1 MSSGARGTPRGTVTG
16 PSDGHQGADPALTS
30 DAEHGADPAMTTAPH
45 NRGAGQAAA
54 PAAADQAEAPAGNG
68 AAAPAPGPDSR
79 PPARRA
85 WVLPALIALLVAMTG
100 ISWAVSSPVG
110 ASPDDDYHLGAIW
123 CPPPVDSTGC
133 RITTIDGKKAVGVP
147 QSLEKKNVTCY
158 AFDHDNSAACT
169 LAFSDEAP
177 GATLRWDDGNYPWG
191 YYQFHHLLVGSDTA
205 RSVLAMRLV
214 NTMITLAL
222 MGAILLLADAAL
234 RLSLGVALVTGWVPM
249 GLYFITSLNPS
260 SWALTGTL
268 AFTAGL
274 LGASRSSG
282 WRRWGLDACAA
293 AGAVLA
299 CTSRGDS
306 AFYMLVCTVAL
317 AFAVPWSRSLARE
330 AVLAAVASGAGTWI
344 MAHTKVAGL
353 NLAGE
358 VENNGLSTLSIA
370 WMNIKALPDYLKGFT
385 GHGIGPGWNDVSYG
399 GTVER
404 LAGLV
409 VVVVL
414 VAGAWRMSWRRFL
427 STGAVMGA
435 ICGVPVVIGIRGHFS
450 NVEFYQPRYMLPL
463 FAVAVLLWITPA
475 RADGV
480 RVPSAEACA
489 EPRPDHPHCATRVP
503 AVGASAES
511 HPDHPHCAPT
521 TPTAG
526 VRGQD
531 PADAKAASGSPRSA
545 ESGRA
550 PLAGAYGADEAGAAA
565 SSPSPAGTA
574 GGTASRHARFGGPL
588 DDWFGRLLRFGTP
601 VAAAVVAF
609 MHSYALYLVLERYTM
624 GRTPHAMPF
633 DLGMQDLNAV
643 HEWWWPWAPIGP
655 MTVWAVGALAFAG
668 ALACAVWGAL
678 RRSHGTRA

>member
-1 MSSGARGTPRGTVTG
+1 MSGGARETPRGTVAG
-16 PSDGHQGADPALTS
+16 PSDGHQGADPALTP
-30 DAEHGADPAMTTAPH
+30 DAEHGADPAMTAAPH

-54 PAAADQAEAPAGNG
+54 PAAADQAEAPAGDG

-85 WVLPALIALLVAMTG
+85 WVLPAIIALLVAMTG

-110 ASPDDDYHLGAIW
+110 GSPDDDYHLGAIW

-158 AFDHDNSAACT
+158 AFDHNNSAACT

-191 YYQFHHLLVGSDTA
+191 YYQFQHLLVGSDTA

-214 NTMITLAL
+214 NTMIALAL
-222 MGAILLLADAAL
+222 MGAILLLADSAL

-249 GLYFITSLNPS
+249 GLYFVTSLNPS

-274 LGASRSSG
+274 LGACRSSG

-317 AFAVPWSRSLARE
+317 AFAVPWSRALVRE
-330 AVLAAVASGAGTWI
+330 AALAVVASGAGTWI

-409 VVVVL
+409 VMVVL
-414 VAGAWRMSWRRFL
+414 IVGAWRMSWRRFL

-475 RADGV
+475 RAEGG
-480 RVPSAEACA
+480 RSRLAPSG
-489 EPRPDHPHCATRVP
+489 
-503 AVGASAES
+503 GA
-511 HPDHPHCAPT
+511 H
-521 TPTAG
+521 
-526 VRGQD
+526 
-531 PADAKAASGSPRSA
+531 
-545 ESGRA
+545 
-550 PLAGAYGADEAGAAA
+550 GADEAGTAHA
-565 SSPSPAGTA
+565 SSPSPARAA
-574 GGTASRHARFGGPL
+574 GGRASLRIRFGDRP
-588 DDWFGRLLRFGTP
+588 DDWFRRVVRFGTP
-601 VAAAVVAF
+601 VAAALVAF

-633 DLGMQDLNAV
+633 DLEMQNLNAV

-668 ALACAVWGAL
+668 ALACAVQGAL
-678 RRSHGTRA
+678 RHWRGTRA

>member
-1 MSSGARGTPRGTVTG
+1 MSGGARETPRGTVAG
-16 PSDGHQGADPALTS
+16 PSDGHQGADPALTP

-45 NRGAGQAAA
+45 NHGAGQAAP
-54 PAAADQAEAPAGNG
+54 PAAADQAEAPAGDG

-79 PPARRA
+79 PSARRA

-110 ASPDDDYHLGAIW
+110 GSPDDDYHLGAIW

-158 AFDHDNSAACT
+158 AFDHNNSAACT

-191 YYQFHHLLVGSDTA
+191 YYQFQHLLVGSDTA

-214 NTMITLAL
+214 NTMIALAL
-222 MGAILLLADAAL
+222 MGAILLLADSAL

-249 GLYFITSLNPS
+249 GLYFVTSLNPS

-317 AFAVPWSRSLARE
+317 AFAVPWSRALVRE
-330 AVLAAVASGAGTWI
+330 AALAVVASGAGTWI

-358 VENNGLSTLSIA
+358 VEDNGLSTLSIA

-409 VVVVL
+409 VMVVL
-414 VAGAWRMSWRRFL
+414 IVGAWRMSWRRFL

-475 RADGV
+475 RAEGG
-480 RVPSAEACA
+480 RSRLAPSG
-489 EPRPDHPHCATRVP
+489 
-503 AVGASAES
+503 GA
-511 HPDHPHCAPT
+511 H
-521 TPTAG
+521 
-526 VRGQD
+526 
-531 PADAKAASGSPRSA
+531 
-545 ESGRA
+545 
-550 PLAGAYGADEAGAAA
+550 GADEAGTAHA
-565 SSPSPAGTA
+565 SSPSPAEAA
-574 GGTASRHARFGGPL
+574 GGGASLRIRFGDRP
-588 DDWFGRLLRFGTP
+588 DDWFRRVVRFGTP
-601 VAAAVVAF
+601 VAAALVAF

-633 DLGMQDLNAV
+633 DLGMQNLNAV

-668 ALACAVWGAL
+668 ALACAVRGAL
-678 RRSHGTRA
+678 RHWRGTRA

>member
-1 MSSGARGTPRGTVTG
+1 MSGGARETPRGTVAG
-16 PSDGHQGADPALTS
+16 PSDGHQGADPALTP

-45 NRGAGQAAA
+45 NHGAGQAAA
-54 PAAADQAEAPAGNG
+54 PAAADQAEAPAGDG

-79 PPARRA
+79 PSARRA

-110 ASPDDDYHLGAIW
+110 GSPDDDYHLGAIW

-158 AFDHDNSAACT
+158 AFDHNNSAACT

-191 YYQFHHLLVGSDTA
+191 YYQFQHLLVGSDTA

-214 NTMITLAL
+214 NTMIALAL
-222 MGAILLLADAAL
+222 MGAILLLADSAL

-249 GLYFITSLNPS
+249 GLDFVTSLNPA

-274 LGASRSSG
+274 LGACRSSG

-317 AFAVPWSRSLARE
+317 AFAVPWSRALVR
-330 AVLAAVASGAGTWI
+330 AAGRAGGGGGAGPWI

-358 VENNGLSTLSIA
+358 VEDNGLSTLSIA
-370 WMNIKALPDYLKGFT
+370 WTNIKALPDYLKGFT

-409 VVVVL
+409 VMVVL
-414 VAGAWRMSWRRFL
+414 IVGAWRMSWRRFL

-475 RADGV
+475 RAEG
-480 RVPSAEACA
+480 
-489 EPRPDHPHCATRVP
+489 
-503 AVGASAES
+503 
-511 HPDHPHCAPT
+511 
-521 TPTAG
+521 
-526 VRGQD
+526 
-531 PADAKAASGSPRSA
+531 
-545 ESGRA
+545 GRA
-550 PLAGAYGADEAGAAA
+550 PLAPSGGSHGADEAGATAA
-565 SSPSPAGTA
+565 SSQSPAEAA
-574 GGTASRHARFGGPL
+574 GGGASLRIRFGDRP
-588 DDWFGRLLRFGTP
+588 DEWFGRVVRFGTP

-633 DLGMQDLNAV
+633 DLGMQNLNAV

-678 RRSHGTRA
+678 RHSPGTRA

>member
-1 MSSGARGTPRGTVTG
+1 MSGGARETPRGTVAG
-16 PSDGHQGADPALTS
+16 PSDGHQGADPALTP

-54 PAAADQAEAPAGNG
+54 PAAADQAEAPAGDG

-79 PPARRA
+79 PSARRA

-110 ASPDDDYHLGAIW
+110 GSPDDDYHLGAIW

-158 AFDHDNSAACT
+158 AFDHNNSAACT

-191 YYQFHHLLVGSDTA
+191 YYQFQHLLVGSDTA

-214 NTMITLAL
+214 NTMIALAL

-249 GLYFITSLNPS
+249 GLYFVTSLNPS

-274 LGASRSSG
+274 LGACRSSG

-317 AFAVPWSRSLARE
+317 AFAVPWSRALVRE
-330 AVLAAVASGAGTWI
+330 AALAVVASGAGTWI

-358 VENNGLSTLSIA
+358 VEDNGLSTLSIA

-409 VVVVL
+409 VMVVL
-414 VAGAWRMSWRRFL
+414 IVGAWRMSWRRFL

-463 FAVAVLLWITPA
+463 FAVAALLWITPA
-475 RADGV
+475 RAEG
-480 RVPSAEACA
+480 
-489 EPRPDHPHCATRVP
+489 
-503 AVGASAES
+503 
-511 HPDHPHCAPT
+511 
-521 TPTAG
+521 
-526 VRGQD
+526 
-531 PADAKAASGSPRSA
+531 
-545 ESGRA
+545 GRA
-550 PLAGAYGADEAGAAA
+550 PLAPSGGARGADEAGTAHA
-565 SSPSPAGTA
+565 SSPSPARAA
-574 GGTASRHARFGGPL
+574 GGRASLRIRFGDRP
-588 DDWFGRLLRFGTP
+588 DDWFRRVVRFGTP
-601 VAAAVVAF
+601 VAAALVAF

-633 DLGMQDLNAV
+633 DLGMQNLNAV

-668 ALACAVWGAL
+668 ALACAVRGAL
-678 RRSHGTRA
+678 RHSRGTRA

>member
-1 MSSGARGTPRGTVTG
+1 MSGGARETPRGTGV
-16 PSDGHQGADPALTS
+16 
-30 DAEHGADPAMTTAPH
+30 
-45 NRGAGQAAA
+45 R
-54 PAAADQAEAPAGNG
+54 PAAADQAEAPAGDG
-68 AAAPAPGPDSR
+68 AAAPAPGTDSQ
-79 PPARRA
+79 PSARRA

-110 ASPDDDYHLGAIW
+110 GSPDDDYHLGAIW

-133 RITTIDGKKAVGVP
+133 RITTIDGKNAVGVP
-147 QSLEKKNVTCY
+147 QSLEKKSVTCY
-158 AFDHDNSAACT
+158 AFDHNNSAACT

-191 YYQFHHLLVGSDTA
+191 YYQFQHLLVGSDTA

-214 NTMITLAL
+214 NTMIALAL

-249 GLYFITSLNPS
+249 GLYFVTSLNPS

-317 AFAVPWSRSLARE
+317 AFAVPWSRALVRE
-330 AVLAAVASGAGTWI
+330 AALAVVASGAGTWI

-358 VENNGLSTLSIA
+358 VEDNGLSTLSIA

-409 VVVVL
+409 VMVVL
-414 VAGAWRMSWRRFL
+414 IVGAWRMSWRRFL

-475 RADGV
+475 RAEGG
-480 RVPSAEACA
+480 RSRLAPSG
-489 EPRPDHPHCATRVP
+489 
-503 AVGASAES
+503 GA
-511 HPDHPHCAPT
+511 H
-521 TPTAG
+521 
-526 VRGQD
+526 
-531 PADAKAASGSPRSA
+531 
-545 ESGRA
+545 
-550 PLAGAYGADEAGAAA
+550 GADEAGTAHA
-565 SSPSPAGTA
+565 SSPSPAQA
-574 GGTASRHARFGGPL
+574 PGGGASLRIRFGGRP
-588 DDWFGRLLRFGTP
+588 DDWFDRFVRFGTP
-601 VAAAVVAF
+601 VAAALVAF

-633 DLGMQDLNAV
+633 DLGMQNLNAV

-668 ALACAVWGAL
+668 ALACAVRGAL
-678 RRSHGTRA
+678 RHSRGTRA

>member
-1 MSSGARGTPRGTVTG
+1 MSGGARETPRETG
-16 PSDGHQGADPALTS
+16 ACP
-30 DAEHGADPAMTTAPH
+30 
-45 NRGAGQAAA
+45 AA
-54 PAAADQAEAPAGNG
+54 PASDDCGGDIGAPATADHG
-68 AAAPAPGPDSR
+68 AAPVTDRSAEPASCPDAT
-79 PPARRA
+79 PPVRRA
-85 WVLPALIALLVAMTG
+85 WILPGIIALLVAMTG
-100 ISWAVSSPVG
+100 IAWAVSSPVG

-158 AFDHDNSAACT
+158 AFDHNNSAACT

-191 YYQFHHLLVGSDTA
+191 YYQFQHLLVGSDTA

-249 GLYFITSLNPS
+249 GLYFVTSLNPS

-317 AFAVPWSRSLARE
+317 AFAVPWSRALVRE
-330 AVLAAVASGAGTWI
+330 AALAVVASGAGTWI

-358 VENNGLSTLSIA
+358 VEDNGLSTLSIA

-409 VVVVL
+409 VMVVL
-414 VAGAWRMSWRRFL
+414 IVGAWRMSWRRFL

-463 FAVAVLLWITPA
+463 FAVAVLLWTTPA
-475 RADGV
+475 RADGG
-480 RVPSAEACA
+480 RVPAAGARAEL
-489 EPRPDHPHCATRVP
+489 RPDHPHC
-503 AVGASAES
+503 
-511 HPDHPHCAPT
+511 DPT

-526 VRGQD
+526 ARGQD
-531 PADAKAASGSPRSA
+531 PTDAKTASGSPRST

-550 PLAGAYGADEAGAAA
+550 PLGGAHGADEAGAAA
-565 SSPSPAGTA
+565 RSPSLAGTA
-574 GGTASRHARFGGPL
+574 GGGASRRTRFGGRL
-588 DDWFGRLLRFGTP
+588 DGWFAHVVRFGAP

-633 DLGMQDLNAV
+633 DLGMQNLNAV
-643 HEWWWPWAPIGP
+643 HEWWWPSAPIGP
-655 MTVWAVGALAFAG
+655 MTMWAIGALAFTG

-678 RRSHGTRA
+678 RRSRGARA

>member
-1 MSSGARGTPRGTVTG
+1 MSGGARETPRGTVAG
-16 PSDGHQGADPALTS
+16 PSDGHQGADPALTP

-54 PAAADQAEAPAGNG
+54 PAAADQAEAPAGDG
-68 AAAPAPGPDSR
+68 AAAPAPGPDSQLS
-79 PPARRA
+79 ARRA

-110 ASPDDDYHLGAIW
+110 GSPDDDYHLGAIW

-158 AFDHDNSAACT
+158 AFDHNNSAACT

-191 YYQFHHLLVGSDTA
+191 YYQFQHLLVGSDTV

-214 NTMITLAL
+214 NTMIALAL

-249 GLYFITSLNPS
+249 GLYFVTSLNPS

-274 LGASRSSG
+274 LGACRSSG

-317 AFAVPWSRSLARE
+317 ALAVPWSRALVRE
-330 AVLAAVASGAGTWI
+330 AALAVVASGAGTWI

-358 VENNGLSTLSIA
+358 VEDNGLSTLSIA

-409 VVVVL
+409 VMVVL
-414 VAGAWRMSWRRFL
+414 IVGAWRMSWRRFL

-475 RADGV
+475 RAEG
-480 RVPSAEACA
+480 
-489 EPRPDHPHCATRVP
+489 
-503 AVGASAES
+503 
-511 HPDHPHCAPT
+511 
-521 TPTAG
+521 
-526 VRGQD
+526 
-531 PADAKAASGSPRSA
+531 
-545 ESGRA
+545 GRA
-550 PLAGAYGADEAGAAA
+550 RLAPSGGAHGADEAGTAHA
-565 SSPSPAGTA
+565 SSPSPARAA
-574 GGTASRHARFGGPL
+574 GGRASLRIRFGDRP
-588 DDWFGRLLRFGTP
+588 DDWFGRVVRFGTP
-601 VAAAVVAF
+601 VAAALVAF

-633 DLGMQDLNAV
+633 DLGMQNLNAV

-678 RRSHGTRA
+678 RHSPGTRA

>member
-1 MSSGARGTPRGTVTG
+1 MSGGAHETPRGTGAG
-16 PSDGHQGADPALTS
+16 PSDGHG
-30 DAEHGADPAMTTAPH
+30 
-45 NRGAGQAAA
+45 AAA
-54 PAAADQAEAPAGNG
+54 PAAPAAAGGRARADEAGAPA
-68 AAAPAPGPDSR
+68 AARSAAPAPGPDSR
-79 PPARRA
+79 PSARLA

-100 ISWAVSSPVG
+100 VSWAVSSPVG
-110 ASPDDDYHLGAIW
+110 GSPDDDYHLGAIW

-158 AFDHDNSAACT
+158 AFDHNNSAACT

-191 YYQFHHLLVGSDTA
+191 YYQFQHLLVGSDTA

-214 NTMITLAL
+214 NTMIALAL
-222 MGAILLLADAAL
+222 MGAILLLADSAL

-249 GLYFITSLNPS
+249 GLYFVTSLNPS

-274 LGASRSSG
+274 LGACRSSG

-317 AFAVPWSRSLARE
+317 AFAVPWSRALVRE
-330 AVLAAVASGAGTWI
+330 AVLAVVASGAGTWI

-358 VENNGLSTLSIA
+358 VEDNGLSTLSIA

-409 VVVVL
+409 VMVVL
-414 VAGAWRMSWRRFL
+414 IVGAWRMSWRRFL

-463 FAVAVLLWITPA
+463 FAVALLLWITPA
-475 RADGV
+475 RAEGDCAPTAGA
-480 RVPSAEACA
+480 RAELLPERSQCAALVPTTGARAEL
-489 EPRPDHPHCATRVP
+489 RPDR
-503 AVGASAES
+503 
-511 HPDHPHCAPT
+511 PHCAPT
-521 TPTAG
+521 PTAG
-526 VRGQD
+526 AGDQD

-545 ESGRA
+545 DDDRA
-550 PLAGAYGADEAGAAA
+550 PRAAPGGAHGADEAGAAA
-565 SSPSPAGTA
+565 DSPSPTGAS
-574 GGTASRHARFGGPL
+574 GGGAVLRARFGGHL
-588 DDWFGRLLRFGTP
+588 DDWFGHIVRFGAP
-601 VAAAVVAF
+601 VAAAVVAL

-655 MTVWAVGALAFAG
+655 MTVWAIGALAFTG

-678 RRSHGTRA
+678 RRSRGTRA

>member
-1 MSSGARGTPRGTVTG
+1 MSGGARETPRGTVAG
-16 PSDGHQGADPALTS
+16 PSDGHQGADPALTP

-45 NRGAGQAAA
+45 NRGAGQAAG
-54 PAAADQAEAPAGNG
+54 PAAADQAEAPAGDG
-68 AAAPAPGPDSR
+68 AAAPAPGTDSQ
-79 PPARRA
+79 PSARRA

-110 ASPDDDYHLGAIW
+110 GSPDDDYHLGAIW

-158 AFDHDNSAACT
+158 AFDHNNSAACT

-191 YYQFHHLLVGSDTA
+191 YYQFQHLLVGSDTA
-205 RSVLAMRLV
+205 RSVLVMRLV
-214 NTMITLAL
+214 NTMIALAL
-222 MGAILLLADAAL
+222 MGAILLLADSAL

-249 GLYFITSLNPS
+249 GLYFVTSLNPS

-274 LGASRSSG
+274 LGACRSSG

-317 AFAVPWSRSLARE
+317 AFAVPWSRTLVRE
-330 AVLAAVASGAGTWI
+330 AALAVMASGAGTWI

-358 VENNGLSTLSIA
+358 VEDNGLSTLSIA

-409 VVVVL
+409 VMVVL
-414 VAGAWRMSWRRFL
+414 IVGAWRMSWRRFL

-463 FAVAVLLWITPA
+463 FAVTVLLWITPA
-475 RADGV
+475 RAEGG
-480 RVPSAEACA
+480 RSRLAPSG
-489 EPRPDHPHCATRVP
+489 
-503 AVGASAES
+503 GA
-511 HPDHPHCAPT
+511 H
-521 TPTAG
+521 
-526 VRGQD
+526 
-531 PADAKAASGSPRSA
+531 
-545 ESGRA
+545 
-550 PLAGAYGADEAGAAA
+550 GADEAGTAHA
-565 SSPSPAGTA
+565 SSPSPARAA
-574 GGTASRHARFGGPL
+574 GGRASLRIRFGDRP
-588 DDWFGRLLRFGTP
+588 DDWFRRVVRFGTP
-601 VAAAVVAF
+601 VAAALVAF

-633 DLGMQDLNAV
+633 DLGMQNLNAV

-668 ALACAVWGAL
+668 ALACAVRGAL
-678 RRSHGTRA
+678 RHSRGTRA

>member
-1 MSSGARGTPRGTVTG
+1 MSGGARETPRGTVAG
-16 PSDGHQGADPALTS
+16 PSDGHQGADPALTP

-45 NRGAGQAAA
+45 NRGAVQAAG
-54 PAAADQAEAPAGNG
+54 PAAADQAEAPAGDG
-68 AAAPAPGPDSR
+68 AAAPAPGTDSQ
-79 PPARRA
+79 PSARRA

-110 ASPDDDYHLGAIW
+110 GSPDDDYHLGAIW

-158 AFDHDNSAACT
+158 AFDHNNSAACT

-191 YYQFHHLLVGSDTA
+191 YYQFQHLLVGSDTA
-205 RSVLAMRLV
+205 RSVLVMRLV
-214 NTMITLAL
+214 NTMIALAL
-222 MGAILLLADAAL
+222 MGAILLLADSAL

-249 GLYFITSLNPS
+249 GLYFVTSLNPS

-274 LGASRSSG
+274 LGACRSSG

-317 AFAVPWSRSLARE
+317 AFAVPWSRTLVRE
-330 AVLAAVASGAGTWI
+330 AALAVMASGAGTWI

-358 VENNGLSTLSIA
+358 VEDNGLSTLSIA

-409 VVVVL
+409 VMVVL
-414 VAGAWRMSWRRFL
+414 IVGAWRMSWRRFL

-463 FAVAVLLWITPA
+463 FAVTVLLWITPA
-475 RADGV
+475 RAEGG
-480 RVPSAEACA
+480 RSRLAPSG
-489 EPRPDHPHCATRVP
+489 
-503 AVGASAES
+503 GA
-511 HPDHPHCAPT
+511 H
-521 TPTAG
+521 
-526 VRGQD
+526 
-531 PADAKAASGSPRSA
+531 
-545 ESGRA
+545 
-550 PLAGAYGADEAGAAA
+550 GADEAGTAHA
-565 SSPSPAGTA
+565 SSPSPARAA
-574 GGTASRHARFGGPL
+574 GGRASLRIRFGDRP
-588 DDWFGRLLRFGTP
+588 DDWFRRVVRFGTP
-601 VAAAVVAF
+601 VAAALVAF

-633 DLGMQDLNAV
+633 DLGMQNLNAV

-668 ALACAVWGAL
+668 ALACAVRGAL
-678 RRSHGTRA
+678 RHSRGTRA

>member
-1 MSSGARGTPRGTVTG
+1 MSGGARETPRETG
-16 PSDGHQGADPALTS
+16 ACP
-30 DAEHGADPAMTTAPH
+30 
-45 NRGAGQAAA
+45 AA
-54 PAAADQAEAPAGNG
+54 PASDDCGGDIGAPATADHG
-68 AAAPAPGPDSR
+68 AVPVTDRSAEPASCPDAT
-79 PPARRA
+79 PPVRRA
-85 WVLPALIALLVAMTG
+85 WILPAIIALLVAMTG

-191 YYQFHHLLVGSDTA
+191 YYQFQHLLVGSDTA

-214 NTMITLAL
+214 NTMIALAL
-222 MGAILLLADAAL
+222 MGAIVLLADAAL

-249 GLYFITSLNPS
+249 GLYFVTSLNPS
-260 SWALTGTL
+260 SWAMTGTL

-317 AFAVPWSRSLARE
+317 AFAVPWSRSLVRE
-330 AVLAAVASGAGTWI
+330 AALAVVASGAGTWI
-344 MAHTKVAGL
+344 MAHTRVAGL

-414 VAGAWRMSWRRFL
+414 VVGAWRMSWRRFL

-463 FAVAVLLWITPA
+463 FAVAVLLWTTPA
-475 RADGV
+475 RADGG
-480 RVPSAEACA
+480 RVPAAGARAEL
-489 EPRPDHPHCATRVP
+489 RPDHPHC
-503 AVGASAES
+503 
-511 HPDHPHCAPT
+511 DPT

-526 VRGQD
+526 ARGQD
-531 PADAKAASGSPRSA
+531 PADAKAASGSPRST

-550 PLAGAYGADEAGAAA
+550 PLGGAHGADEAGAATA
-565 SSPSPAGTA
+565 SSPPLAGTA
-574 GGTASRHARFGGPL
+574 GGGASRRTRFGGRL
-588 DDWFGRLLRFGTP
+588 DDWFAHVVRFGAP
-601 VAAAVVAF
+601 VAAAVVAL

-633 DLGMQDLNAV
+633 DLGMQNLNAV
-643 HEWWWPWAPIGP
+643 HEWWWPSAPIGP
-655 MTVWAVGALAFAG
+655 MTMWAIGALAFTG

-678 RRSHGTRA
+678 RRSRGARA

>member
-1 MSSGARGTPRGTVTG
+1 MSGGARETPRGTVVG
-16 PSDGHQGADPALTS
+16 
-30 DAEHGADPAMTTAPH
+30 
-45 NRGAGQAAA
+45 
-54 PAAADQAEAPAGNG
+54 PAAADQAEAPAGDG
-68 AAAPAPGPDSR
+68 AAAPAPGTDSR
-79 PPARRA
+79 PSARRA

-110 ASPDDDYHLGAIW
+110 GSPDDDYHLGAIW

-158 AFDHDNSAACT
+158 AFDHNNSAACT

-191 YYQFHHLLVGSDTA
+191 YYQFQHLLVGSDTA

-214 NTMITLAL
+214 NTMIALAL

-249 GLYFITSLNPS
+249 GLYFVTSLNPS

-317 AFAVPWSRSLARE
+317 AFAVPWSRALVRE
-330 AVLAAVASGAGTWI
+330 AALAVMASGAGTWI

-358 VENNGLSTLSIA
+358 VEDNGLSTLSIA

-409 VVVVL
+409 VMVVL
-414 VAGAWRMSWRRFL
+414 IVGAWRMSWRRFL

-475 RADGV
+475 RAEGG
-480 RVPSAEACA
+480 RSRLAPSG
-489 EPRPDHPHCATRVP
+489 
-503 AVGASAES
+503 GA
-511 HPDHPHCAPT
+511 H
-521 TPTAG
+521 
-526 VRGQD
+526 
-531 PADAKAASGSPRSA
+531 
-545 ESGRA
+545 
-550 PLAGAYGADEAGAAA
+550 GADEAGTAHA
-565 SSPSPAGTA
+565 SSPSPAQA
-574 GGTASRHARFGGPL
+574 PGGGASLRIRFGDRP
-588 DDWFGRLLRFGTP
+588 DDWFDRFVRFGTP
-601 VAAAVVAF
+601 VAAALVAF

-633 DLGMQDLNAV
+633 DLGMQNLNAV

-668 ALACAVWGAL
+668 ALACAVRGAL
-678 RRSHGTRA
+678 RHSRGTRA

>member
-1 MSSGARGTPRGTVTG
+1 MSGGARETPRGTVAG
-16 PSDGHQGADPALTS
+16 PSDGHQGADPALTP

-45 NRGAGQAAA
+45 NHGAGQAAA
-54 PAAADQAEAPAGNG
+54 PAAADQAEAPAGDG

-79 PPARRA
+79 PSARRA

-110 ASPDDDYHLGAIW
+110 GSPDDDYHLGAIW

-158 AFDHDNSAACT
+158 AFDHNNSAACT

-191 YYQFHHLLVGSDTA
+191 YYQFQHLLVGSDTA

-214 NTMITLAL
+214 NTMIALAL

-249 GLYFITSLNPS
+249 GLYFVTSLNPS

-274 LGASRSSG
+274 LGACRSSG

-317 AFAVPWSRSLARE
+317 AFAIPWSRALVRE
-330 AVLAAVASGAGTWI
+330 AALAVMASGAGTWI

-358 VENNGLSTLSIA
+358 VEDNGLSTLSIA

-409 VVVVL
+409 VMVVL
-414 VAGAWRMSWRRFL
+414 IVGAWRMSWRRFL

-475 RADGV
+475 RAEGG
-480 RVPSAEACA
+480 RSRLAPSG
-489 EPRPDHPHCATRVP
+489 
-503 AVGASAES
+503 GA
-511 HPDHPHCAPT
+511 H
-521 TPTAG
+521 
-526 VRGQD
+526 
-531 PADAKAASGSPRSA
+531 
-545 ESGRA
+545 
-550 PLAGAYGADEAGAAA
+550 GADEAGTAHA
-565 SSPSPAGTA
+565 SSPSPARAA
-574 GGTASRHARFGGPL
+574 GGRASLRIRFGDRP
-588 DDWFGRLLRFGTP
+588 DDWFRRVVRFGTP
-601 VAAAVVAF
+601 VAAALVAF

-633 DLGMQDLNAV
+633 DLGMQNLNAV

-668 ALACAVWGAL
+668 ALACAVRGAL
-678 RRSHGTRA
+678 RHSRGTRA

>member
-1 MSSGARGTPRGTVTG
+1 MSGGARETPRGTVAG
-16 PSDGHQGADPALTS
+16 PSDGHQGADPALTP

-54 PAAADQAEAPAGNG
+54 PAAADQAEAPTGDG

-79 PPARRA
+79 PSAQRA

-110 ASPDDDYHLGAIW
+110 GSPDDDYHLGAIW

-158 AFDHDNSAACT
+158 AFDHNNSAACT

-191 YYQFHHLLVGSDTA
+191 YYQFQHLLVGSDTA

-214 NTMITLAL
+214 NTMIALAL
-222 MGAILLLADAAL
+222 MGAILLLADSAL

-249 GLYFITSLNPS
+249 GLYFVTSLNPS

-274 LGASRSSG
+274 LGACRSSG

-317 AFAVPWSRSLARE
+317 AFAVPWSRSLVRE
-330 AVLAAVASGAGTWI
+330 AALAVVASGAGTWI

-353 NLAGE
+353 NLARE
-358 VENNGLSTLSIA
+358 VEDNGLSTLSIA

-409 VVVVL
+409 VMVVL
-414 VAGAWRMSWRRFL
+414 IVGAWRMSWRRFL

-475 RADGV
+475 RAEG
-480 RVPSAEACA
+480 
-489 EPRPDHPHCATRVP
+489 
-503 AVGASAES
+503 
-511 HPDHPHCAPT
+511 
-521 TPTAG
+521 
-526 VRGQD
+526 
-531 PADAKAASGSPRSA
+531 
-545 ESGRA
+545 GRA
-550 PLAGAYGADEAGAAA
+550 PLAPSGGAHGADEAGAAA
-565 SSPSPAGTA
+565 ASSPSPARAA
-574 GGTASRHARFGGPL
+574 GGRASLRIRFGDRP
-588 DDWFGRLLRFGTP
+588 DDWFRRVVRFGTP
-601 VAAAVVAF
+601 VAAALVAF

-633 DLGMQDLNAV
+633 DLGMQNLNAV

-668 ALACAVWGAL
+668 ALACAVRGAL
-678 RRSHGTRA
+678 RHSRGTRA

>member
-1 MSSGARGTPRGTVTG
+1 MSGGARETPRETG
-16 PSDGHQGADPALTS
+16 ACP
-30 DAEHGADPAMTTAPH
+30 
-45 NRGAGQAAA
+45 AA
-54 PAAADQAEAPAGNG
+54 PASDDCGGDIGAPATADHG
-68 AAAPAPGPDSR
+68 AAPVTDRSAEPASCPDAT
-79 PPARRA
+79 PPVRRA
-85 WVLPALIALLVAMTG
+85 WILPGIIALLVAVTG
-100 ISWAVSSPVG
+100 IAWAVSSPVG

-191 YYQFHHLLVGSDTA
+191 YYQFQHLLVGSDTA

-214 NTMITLAL
+214 NTMIALAL
-222 MGAILLLADAAL
+222 MGAIVLLADAAL

-249 GLYFITSLNPS
+249 GLYFVTSLNPS
-260 SWALTGTL
+260 SWAMTGTL

-317 AFAVPWSRSLARE
+317 AFAVPWSRSLVRE
-330 AVLAAVASGAGTWI
+330 AVLAVVASGAGTWI
-344 MAHTKVAGL
+344 MAHTRVAGL

-414 VAGAWRMSWRRFL
+414 VVGAWRMSWRRFL

-463 FAVAVLLWITPA
+463 FAVAVLLWTTPA
-475 RADGV
+475 RADGG
-480 RVPSAEACA
+480 RVPAAGARAEL
-489 EPRPDHPHCATRVP
+489 RPDHPHC
-503 AVGASAES
+503 
-511 HPDHPHCAPT
+511 DPT

-531 PADAKAASGSPRSA
+531 PADAKAASGSPRST

-550 PLAGAYGADEAGAAA
+550 ALGGPHGADEAGAAA
-565 SSPSPAGTA
+565 SSPSLAGTA
-574 GGTASRHARFGGPL
+574 GGGASRRAWFGGRLDGWFAHVVRFGA
-588 DDWFGRLLRFGTP
+588 P
-601 VAAAVVAF
+601 VAAAVVAL

-633 DLGMQDLNAV
+633 DLGMQNLNAV
-643 HEWWWPWAPIGP
+643 HEWWWPSAPIGP
-655 MTVWAVGALAFAG
+655 MTVWAIGALAFTG
-668 ALACAVWGAL
+668 ALACAMWGAL
-678 RRSHGTRA
+678 RRSRGARA

>member
-1 MSSGARGTPRGTVTG
+1 MSGGARETPRGTVA
-16 PSDGHQGADPALTS
+16 S
-30 DAEHGADPAMTTAPH
+30 
-45 NRGAGQAAA
+45 
-54 PAAADQAEAPAGNG
+54 PAAADQAEAPAGDR

-79 PPARRA
+79 PSARRA

-110 ASPDDDYHLGAIW
+110 GSPDDDYHLGAIW

-158 AFDHDNSAACT
+158 AFDHNNSAACT

-191 YYQFHHLLVGSDTA
+191 YYQFQHLLVGSDTA

-214 NTMITLAL
+214 NTMIALAL
-222 MGAILLLADAAL
+222 MGAILLLADSAL

-249 GLYFITSLNPS
+249 GLYFVTSLNPS

-317 AFAVPWSRSLARE
+317 AFAVPWSRALVRE
-330 AVLAAVASGAGTWI
+330 AALAVMASGAGTWI

-358 VENNGLSTLSIA
+358 VEDNGLSTLSIA

-409 VVVVL
+409 VMVVL
-414 VAGAWRMSWRRFL
+414 IVGAWRMSWRRFL

-475 RADGV
+475 RAEG
-480 RVPSAEACA
+480 
-489 EPRPDHPHCATRVP
+489 
-503 AVGASAES
+503 
-511 HPDHPHCAPT
+511 
-521 TPTAG
+521 
-526 VRGQD
+526 
-531 PADAKAASGSPRSA
+531 
-545 ESGRA
+545 GRA
-550 PLAGAYGADEAGAAA
+550 PLAPSGGAPGADEAGAAA
-565 SSPSPAGTA
+565 ASSPSPARAA
-574 GGTASRHARFGGPL
+574 GGGASLRIRFGDRP
-588 DDWFGRLLRFGTP
+588 DDWFGRVVRFGTP
-601 VAAAVVAF
+601 VAAALVAF

-633 DLGMQDLNAV
+633 DLGMQNLNAV

-668 ALACAVWGAL
+668 ALACAVREAL
-678 RRSHGTRA
+678 RHSRGTRA

>member
-1 MSSGARGTPRGTVTG
+1 MSGGARETRRETG
-16 PSDGHQGADPALTS
+16 VCPAPPALDGCGEDIGAPATA
-30 DAEHGADPAMTTAPH
+30 DHGAAPVTD
-45 NRGAGQAAA
+45 RSAGQAAA
-54 PAAADQAEAPAGNG
+54 PAAADQAEAPVGDG
-68 AAAPAPGPDSR
+68 AAAPASGPDSR

-85 WVLPALIALLVAMTG
+85 WILPAIIALLVAMTG
-100 ISWAVSSPVG
+100 ISWAVSSPMG

-191 YYQFHHLLVGSDTA
+191 YYQFQHLLVGSDTA

-214 NTMITLAL
+214 NTMIALAL

-249 GLYFITSLNPS
+249 GLYFVTSLNPS
-260 SWALTGTL
+260 SWAMTGTL

-317 AFAVPWSRSLARE
+317 AFAVPWSRSLVRE
-330 AVLAAVASGAGTWI
+330 AALAVAASGAGTWI

-414 VAGAWRMSWRRFL
+414 VVGAWRMSWRRFL

-435 ICGVPVVIGIRGHFS
+435 ICGVPVVIGVRGHFS

-475 RADGV
+475 RVDGG
-480 RVPSAEACA
+480 
-489 EPRPDHPHCATRVP
+489 RVP
-503 AVGASAES
+503 AAGARAELP
-511 HPDHPHCAPT
+511 PDHLHCDPT
-521 TPTAG
+521 TPA
-526 VRGQD
+526 
-531 PADAKAASGSPRSA
+531 
-545 ESGRA
+545 
-550 PLAGAYGADEAGAAA
+550 AGAHGADEAGAAGA
-565 SSPSPAGTA
+565 SSPSPARAA
-574 GGTASRHARFGGPL
+574 GGGGTQHARFGGRL
-588 DDWFGRLLRFGTP
+588 DDWFDRVVRFGAP

-609 MHSYALYLVLERYTM
+609 THSYALYLVLERYTM

-633 DLGMQDLNAV
+633 DLGMQNLNAV
-643 HEWWWPWAPIGP
+643 HEWWWPSAPIGP
-655 MTVWAVGALAFAG
+655 MTMWAIGALAFTG
-668 ALACAVWGAL
+668 ALACAMWGAL
-678 RRSHGTRA
+678 RRSRGARA

>member
-1 MSSGARGTPRGTVTG
+1 MSGGARETPRETG
-16 PSDGHQGADPALTS
+16 ACP
-30 DAEHGADPAMTTAPH
+30 
-45 NRGAGQAAA
+45 AA
-54 PAAADQAEAPAGNG
+54 PASDDCGGGIGAPATADHG
-68 AAAPAPGPDSR
+68 AAPVTDRSAEPASCPDAT
-79 PPARRA
+79 PPVRRA
-85 WVLPALIALLVAMTG
+85 WILPGIIALLVAVTG
-100 ISWAVSSPVG
+100 IAWAVSSPVG

-158 AFDHDNSAACT
+158 AFDHDNSAACA

-191 YYQFHHLLVGSDTA
+191 YYQFQHLLVGSDTA

-214 NTMITLAL
+214 NTMIALAL
-222 MGAILLLADAAL
+222 MGAIVLLADTAL

-249 GLYFITSLNPS
+249 GLYFVTSLNPS
-260 SWALTGTL
+260 SWAMTGTL

-317 AFAVPWSRSLARE
+317 AFAVPWSRSLVRE
-330 AVLAAVASGAGTWI
+330 AALAVVASGAGTWI
-344 MAHTKVAGL
+344 MAHTRVAGL

-414 VAGAWRMSWRRFL
+414 VVGAWRMSWRRFL

-463 FAVAVLLWITPA
+463 FAVAVLLWTTPA
-475 RADGV
+475 RADGG
-480 RVPSAEACA
+480 RVPAAGARAEL
-489 EPRPDHPHCATRVP
+489 RPDHPHC
-503 AVGASAES
+503 
-511 HPDHPHCAPT
+511 DPT

-531 PADAKAASGSPRSA
+531 PADAKTASGSPRST

-550 PLAGAYGADEAGAAA
+550 ALGGPHGADEAGAAA
-565 SSPSPAGTA
+565 SSPSLAGTA
-574 GGTASRHARFGGPL
+574 GGGASRRAWFGGRLDGWFAHVVRFGA
-588 DDWFGRLLRFGTP
+588 P
-601 VAAAVVAF
+601 VAAAVVAL

-633 DLGMQDLNAV
+633 DLGMQNLNAV
-643 HEWWWPWAPIGP
+643 HEWWWPSAPIGP
-655 MTVWAVGALAFAG
+655 MTVWAIGALAFTG
-668 ALACAVWGAL
+668 ALACAMWGAL
-678 RRSHGTRA
+678 RRSRGARA

>member
-1 MSSGARGTPRGTVTG
+1 MSGGARETPRETG
-16 PSDGHQGADPALTS
+16 ACP
-30 DAEHGADPAMTTAPH
+30 
-45 NRGAGQAAA
+45 AA
-54 PAAADQAEAPAGNG
+54 PASDDCGGDIGAPATADHG
-68 AAAPAPGPDSR
+68 AAPVTDRSAEPASCPDAT
-79 PPARRA
+79 PPVRRA
-85 WVLPALIALLVAMTG
+85 WILPGIIALLVAVTG
-100 ISWAVSSPVG
+100 IAWAVSSPVG

-158 AFDHDNSAACT
+158 AFDHDNSAACA

-191 YYQFHHLLVGSDTA
+191 YYQFQHLLVGSDTA

-214 NTMITLAL
+214 NTMIALAL
-222 MGAILLLADAAL
+222 MGAIVLLADTAL

-249 GLYFITSLNPS
+249 GLYFVTSLNPS
-260 SWALTGTL
+260 SWAMTGTL

-317 AFAVPWSRSLARE
+317 AFAVPWSRSLVRE
-330 AVLAAVASGAGTWI
+330 AALAVVASGAGTWI
-344 MAHTKVAGL
+344 MAHTRVAGL

-414 VAGAWRMSWRRFL
+414 VVGAWRMSWRRFL

-475 RADGV
+475 RADGG
-480 RVPSAEACA
+480 RVPAAGARAEL
-489 EPRPDHPHCATRVP
+489 RPDHPHC
-503 AVGASAES
+503 
-511 HPDHPHCAPT
+511 DPT

-531 PADAKAASGSPRSA
+531 PADAKAASGSPRST

-550 PLAGAYGADEAGAAA
+550 ALGGPHGADEAGAATA
-565 SSPSPAGTA
+565 SSPPLAGTA
-574 GGTASRHARFGGPL
+574 GGGVSRRTRFGGRL
-588 DDWFGRLLRFGTP
+588 DDWFAHVVRFGAP
-601 VAAAVVAF
+601 AAAAVVAL

-633 DLGMQDLNAV
+633 DLGMQNLNAV
-643 HEWWWPWAPIGP
+643 HEWWWPSAPIGP
-655 MTVWAVGALAFAG
+655 MTVWAIGALAFTG
-668 ALACAVWGAL
+668 ALACAMWGAL
-678 RRSHGTRA
+678 RRSRGARA

>member
-1 MSSGARGTPRGTVTG
+1 MSGGARETPRGTVAG
-16 PSDGHQGADPALTS
+16 PSDGHQGADPALTP

-54 PAAADQAEAPAGNG
+54 PAAADQAEAPAGDG
-68 AAAPAPGPDSR
+68 AAAPAPGTDSR
-79 PPARRA
+79 PSARRA

-110 ASPDDDYHLGAIW
+110 GSPDDDYHLGAIW

-158 AFDHDNSAACT
+158 AFDHNNSAACT

-191 YYQFHHLLVGSDTA
+191 YYQFQHLLVGSDTA

-214 NTMITLAL
+214 NTMISLAL
-222 MGAILLLADAAL
+222 MGVILLLADSAL

-249 GLYFITSLNPS
+249 GLYFVTSLNPS

-274 LGASRSSG
+274 LGACRSSG

-317 AFAVPWSRSLARE
+317 AFAVPWSRALVRE
-330 AVLAAVASGAGTWI
+330 AALAVVASGAGTWI

-358 VENNGLSTLSIA
+358 VEDNGLSTLSIA
-370 WMNIKALPDYLKGFT
+370 WTNIKALPDYLKGFT

-409 VVVVL
+409 VMVVL
-414 VAGAWRMSWRRFL
+414 IVGAWRMSWRRFL

-475 RADGV
+475 RAEGG
-480 RVPSAEACA
+480 RSRLAPSG
-489 EPRPDHPHCATRVP
+489 
-503 AVGASAES
+503 GA
-511 HPDHPHCAPT
+511 H
-521 TPTAG
+521 
-526 VRGQD
+526 
-531 PADAKAASGSPRSA
+531 
-545 ESGRA
+545 
-550 PLAGAYGADEAGAAA
+550 GADEAGTAHA
-565 SSPSPAGTA
+565 SSPSPARAA
-574 GGTASRHARFGGPL
+574 GGRASLRIRFGDRP
-588 DDWFGRLLRFGTP
+588 DDWFRRVVRFGTP
-601 VAAAVVAF
+601 VAAALVAF

-633 DLGMQDLNAV
+633 DLEMQNLNAV

-668 ALACAVWGAL
+668 ALACAVQGAL
-678 RRSHGTRA
+678 RHWRGTRA

>member
-1 MSSGARGTPRGTVTG
+1 MSGGARETPRETG
-16 PSDGHQGADPALTS
+16 ACP
-30 DAEHGADPAMTTAPH
+30 
-45 NRGAGQAAA
+45 AA
-54 PAAADQAEAPAGNG
+54 PASDDCGGDIGAPATADHG
-68 AAAPAPGPDSR
+68 AAPVTDRSAEPASCPDAT
-79 PPARRA
+79 PPVRRA
-85 WVLPALIALLVAMTG
+85 WILPGIIALLVAVTG
-100 ISWAVSSPVG
+100 IAWAVSSPVG

-191 YYQFHHLLVGSDTA
+191 YYQFQHLLVGSDTA

-214 NTMITLAL
+214 NTMIALAL
-222 MGAILLLADAAL
+222 MGAIVLLADAAL

-249 GLYFITSLNPS
+249 GLYFVTSLNPS
-260 SWALTGTL
+260 SWAMTGTL

-317 AFAVPWSRSLARE
+317 AFAVPWSRALVRE
-330 AVLAAVASGAGTWI
+330 AALAVMASGAGTWI

-358 VENNGLSTLSIA
+358 VEDNGLSTLSIA

-409 VVVVL
+409 VMVVL
-414 VAGAWRMSWRRFL
+414 IVGAWRMSWRRFL

-463 FAVAVLLWITPA
+463 FAVAVLLWTTPA
-475 RADGV
+475 RADGG
-480 RVPSAEACA
+480 RVPAAGARAEL
-489 EPRPDHPHCATRVP
+489 RPDHPHC
-503 AVGASAES
+503 
-511 HPDHPHCAPT
+511 DPT

-531 PADAKAASGSPRSA
+531 PADAKAASGSPRST

-550 PLAGAYGADEAGAAA
+550 ALGGPHGADEAGAAA
-565 SSPSPAGTA
+565 SSPSLAGTA
-574 GGTASRHARFGGPL
+574 GGGASRRAWFGGRLDGWFAHVVRFGA
-588 DDWFGRLLRFGTP
+588 P
-601 VAAAVVAF
+601 VAAAVVAL

-633 DLGMQDLNAV
+633 DLGMQNLNAV
-643 HEWWWPWAPIGP
+643 HEWWWPSAPIGP
-655 MTVWAVGALAFAG
+655 MTVWAIGALAFTG
-668 ALACAVWGAL
+668 ALACAMWGAL
-678 RRSHGTRA
+678 RRSRGARA

>member
-1 MSSGARGTPRGTVTG
+1 MSGGARETPRGTGV
-16 PSDGHQGADPALTS
+16 
-30 DAEHGADPAMTTAPH
+30 
-45 NRGAGQAAA
+45 R
-54 PAAADQAEAPAGNG
+54 PAAADQAEAPAGDG
-68 AAAPAPGPDSR
+68 AAAPAPGTDSQ
-79 PPARRA
+79 PSARRA

-110 ASPDDDYHLGAIW
+110 GSPDDDYHLGAIW

-158 AFDHDNSAACT
+158 AFDHNNSAACT

-191 YYQFHHLLVGSDTA
+191 YYQFQHLLVGSDTA

-214 NTMITLAL
+214 NTMIALAL

-249 GLYFITSLNPS
+249 GLYFVTSLNPS

-274 LGASRSSG
+274 LGACRSSG

-317 AFAVPWSRSLARE
+317 AFAVPWSRALVRE
-330 AVLAAVASGAGTWI
+330 AALAVVASGAGTWI

-358 VENNGLSTLSIA
+358 VEDNGLSTLSIA

-409 VVVVL
+409 VLVVL
-414 VAGAWRMSWRRFL
+414 IVGAWRMSWRRFL

-463 FAVAVLLWITPA
+463 FAVAALLWITPA
-475 RADGV
+475 RAEG
-480 RVPSAEACA
+480 
-489 EPRPDHPHCATRVP
+489 
-503 AVGASAES
+503 
-511 HPDHPHCAPT
+511 
-521 TPTAG
+521 
-526 VRGQD
+526 
-531 PADAKAASGSPRSA
+531 
-545 ESGRA
+545 GRA
-550 PLAGAYGADEAGAAA
+550 PLAPSGGARGADEAGTAHA
-565 SSPSPAGTA
+565 SSPSPARAA
-574 GGTASRHARFGGPL
+574 GGRASLRIRFGDRP
-588 DDWFGRLLRFGTP
+588 DDWFRRVVRFGTP
-601 VAAAVVAF
+601 VAAALVAF

-633 DLGMQDLNAV
+633 DLGMQNLNAV

-668 ALACAVWGAL
+668 ALACAVRGAL
-678 RRSHGTRA
+678 RHSRGTRA

>member
-1 MSSGARGTPRGTVTG
+1 
-16 PSDGHQGADPALTS
+16 
-30 DAEHGADPAMTTAPH
+30 
-45 NRGAGQAAA
+45 
-54 PAAADQAEAPAGNG
+54 
-68 AAAPAPGPDSR
+68 
-79 PPARRA
+79 
-85 WVLPALIALLVAMTG
+85 MTG

-110 ASPDDDYHLGAIW
+110 GSPDDDYHLGAIW

-158 AFDHDNSAACT
+158 AFDHNNSAACT

-191 YYQFHHLLVGSDTA
+191 YYQFQHLLVGSDTA

-214 NTMITLAL
+214 NTMIALAL

-249 GLYFITSLNPS
+249 GLYFVTSLNPS

-317 AFAVPWSRSLARE
+317 AFAVPWSRALVRE
-330 AVLAAVASGAGTWI
+330 AALAVVASGAGTWI

-409 VVVVL
+409 VLVVL
-414 VAGAWRMSWRRFL
+414 IVGAWRMSWRRFL

-475 RADGV
+475 RAEG
-480 RVPSAEACA
+480 
-489 EPRPDHPHCATRVP
+489 
-503 AVGASAES
+503 
-511 HPDHPHCAPT
+511 
-521 TPTAG
+521 
-526 VRGQD
+526 
-531 PADAKAASGSPRSA
+531 
-545 ESGRA
+545 GRA
-550 PLAGAYGADEAGAAA
+550 PLAPSGGAHGADEAGTAHA
-565 SSPSPAGTA
+565 SSPSPARAA
-574 GGTASRHARFGGPL
+574 GGRASLRIRFGDRP
-588 DDWFGRLLRFGTP
+588 DDWFRRVVRFGTP
-601 VAAAVVAF
+601 VAAALVAF

-633 DLGMQDLNAV
+633 DLGMQNLNAV

-678 RRSHGTRA
+678 RHSRGTRA

>member
-1 MSSGARGTPRGTVTG
+1 MSGGARETPRETPRGTAVG
-16 PSDGHQGADPALTS
+16 PAV
-30 DAEHGADPAMTTAPH
+30 
-45 NRGAGQAAA
+45 
-54 PAAADQAEAPAGNG
+54 ADQAEAPAGDG

-79 PPARRA
+79 PPARRG
-85 WVLPALIALLVAMTG
+85 WVLPAIIALLVAMTG

-110 ASPDDDYHLGAIW
+110 GSPDDDYHLGAIW

-158 AFDHDNSAACT
+158 AFDHNNSAACT

-191 YYQFHHLLVGSDTA
+191 YYQFQHLLVGSDTA

-214 NTMITLAL
+214 NTMIALAL
-222 MGAILLLADAAL
+222 MGAILLLADSAL

-249 GLYFITSLNPS
+249 GLYFVTSLNPS

-317 AFAVPWSRSLARE
+317 AFAVPWSRALVRE
-330 AVLAAVASGAGTWI
+330 AALAVMASGAGTWI

-358 VENNGLSTLSIA
+358 VEDNGLSTLSIA
-370 WMNIKALPDYLKGFT
+370 WTNIKALPDYLKGFT

-414 VAGAWRMSWRRFL
+414 IVGAWRMSWRRFL

-475 RADGV
+475 RAEGG
-480 RVPSAEACA
+480 RA
-489 EPRPDHPHCATRVP
+489 P
-503 AVGASAES
+503 AAGAREELR
-511 HPDHPHCAPT
+511 PDHPHCAPT
-521 TPTAG
+521 TPIAG
-526 VRGQD
+526 ARGQD
-531 PADAKAASGSPRSA
+531 PADAKAASGSPRSP
-545 ESGRA
+545 EDGRA
-550 PLAGAYGADEAGAAA
+550 PLAPSGGSHGAVEAGATAA
-565 SSPSPAGTA
+565 SSQSPAEAA
-574 GGTASRHARFGGPL
+574 GGGASLRIRFGDRL
-588 DDWFGRLLRFGTP
+588 DEWFGRVVRFGTP

-633 DLGMQDLNAV
+633 DLGMQNLNAV

-678 RRSHGTRA
+678 RHSPGTRA

>member
-1 MSSGARGTPRGTVTG
+1 MSGGARETPRGTVAG
-16 PSDGHQGADPALTS
+16 PSDGHQGADPALTP

-45 NRGAGQAAA
+45 NHGAGQAAP
-54 PAAADQAEAPAGNG
+54 PAAADQAEAPAGDG

-79 PPARRA
+79 PSARRA

-158 AFDHDNSAACT
+158 AFDHNNSAACT

-191 YYQFHHLLVGSDTA
+191 YYQFQHLLVGSDTA

-214 NTMITLAL
+214 NTMIALAL
-222 MGAILLLADAAL
+222 MGAILLLADSAL

-249 GLYFITSLNPS
+249 GLYFVTSLNPS

-317 AFAVPWSRSLARE
+317 AFAVPWSRALVRE
-330 AVLAAVASGAGTWI
+330 AALAVVASGAGTWI

-358 VENNGLSTLSIA
+358 VEDNGLSTLSIA

-409 VVVVL
+409 VMVVL
-414 VAGAWRMSWRRFL
+414 IVGAWRMSWRRFL

-475 RADGV
+475 RAEGG
-480 RVPSAEACA
+480 RSRLAPSG
-489 EPRPDHPHCATRVP
+489 
-503 AVGASAES
+503 GA
-511 HPDHPHCAPT
+511 H
-521 TPTAG
+521 
-526 VRGQD
+526 
-531 PADAKAASGSPRSA
+531 
-545 ESGRA
+545 
-550 PLAGAYGADEAGAAA
+550 GADEAGTAHA
-565 SSPSPAGTA
+565 SSPSPAEAA
-574 GGTASRHARFGGPL
+574 GGGASLRIRFGDRP
-588 DDWFGRLLRFGTP
+588 DDWFRRVVRFGTP
-601 VAAAVVAF
+601 VAAALVAF

-633 DLGMQDLNAV
+633 DLGMQNLNAV

-668 ALACAVWGAL
+668 ALACAVRGAL
-678 RRSHGTRA
+678 RHWRGTRA

>member
-1 MSSGARGTPRGTVTG
+1 MSGGARETPRETG
-16 PSDGHQGADPALTS
+16 VCPAAPALDGCGEDIGAPATA
-30 DAEHGADPAMTTAPH
+30 DHGAAPVTD
-45 NRGAGQAAA
+45 RSAGQAAA
-54 PAAADQAEAPAGNG
+54 PAAADQAEAPAGDG
-68 AAAPAPGPDSR
+68 AAAPASGPDSR

-85 WVLPALIALLVAMTG
+85 WILPAIIALLVAMTG

-191 YYQFHHLLVGSDTA
+191 YYQFQHLLVGSDTA

-214 NTMITLAL
+214 NTMIALAL

-249 GLYFITSLNPS
+249 GLYFVTSLNPS
-260 SWALTGTL
+260 SWAMTGTL

-317 AFAVPWSRSLARE
+317 AFAVPWSRSLVRE
-330 AVLAAVASGAGTWI
+330 AALAVVASGAGTWI

-414 VAGAWRMSWRRFL
+414 VVGAWRMSWRRFL

-435 ICGVPVVIGIRGHFS
+435 ICGVPVVIGVRGHFS

-475 RADGV
+475 RADGG
-480 RVPSAEACA
+480 
-489 EPRPDHPHCATRVP
+489 RVP
-503 AVGASAES
+503 AAGGRAGLP
-511 HPDHPHCAPT
+511 PDHLHCDPI
-521 TPTAG
+521 TPA
-526 VRGQD
+526 
-531 PADAKAASGSPRSA
+531 
-545 ESGRA
+545 
-550 PLAGAYGADEAGAAA
+550 AGARGADEAGAAA
-565 SSPSPAGTA
+565 AGSPSPARAA
-574 GGTASRHARFGGPL
+574 GGGGTQRTRFGGRL
-588 DDWFGRLLRFGTP
+588 DDWFDRVVRFGAP

-609 MHSYALYLVLERYTM
+609 THSYALYLVLERYTM
-624 GRTPHAMPF
+624 GRTPHTMPF
-633 DLGMQDLNAV
+633 DLGMQNLNAV

-655 MTVWAVGALAFAG
+655 MTMWAIGALAFTG
-668 ALACAVWGAL
+668 ALACAMWGAL
-678 RRSHGTRA
+678 RRSRGARA

>member
-1 MSSGARGTPRGTVTG
+1 MSGGARETPRGTVA
-16 PSDGHQGADPALTS
+16 S
-30 DAEHGADPAMTTAPH
+30 
-45 NRGAGQAAA
+45 
-54 PAAADQAEAPAGNG
+54 PAAADQAEAPAGDR

-79 PPARRA
+79 PSARRA

-110 ASPDDDYHLGAIW
+110 GSPDDDYHLGAIW

-158 AFDHDNSAACT
+158 AFDHNNSAACT

-191 YYQFHHLLVGSDTA
+191 YYQFQHLLVGSDTA

-214 NTMITLAL
+214 NTMIALAL
-222 MGAILLLADAAL
+222 MGAILLLADSAL

-249 GLYFITSLNPS
+249 GLYFVTSLNPS

-274 LGASRSSG
+274 LGACRSSG

-317 AFAVPWSRSLARE
+317 AFAVPWSRALVRE
-330 AVLAAVASGAGTWI
+330 AALAVMASGAGTWI

-358 VENNGLSTLSIA
+358 VEDNGLSTLSIA

-409 VVVVL
+409 VMVVL
-414 VAGAWRMSWRRFL
+414 IVGAWRMSWRRFL

-475 RADGV
+475 RAEG
-480 RVPSAEACA
+480 
-489 EPRPDHPHCATRVP
+489 
-503 AVGASAES
+503 
-511 HPDHPHCAPT
+511 
-521 TPTAG
+521 
-526 VRGQD
+526 
-531 PADAKAASGSPRSA
+531 
-545 ESGRA
+545 GRA
-550 PLAGAYGADEAGAAA
+550 PLAPSGEAHGADEAGTAHA
-565 SSPSPAGTA
+565 SSPSPARAA
-574 GGTASRHARFGGPL
+574 GGRASLRIRFGDRP
-588 DDWFGRLLRFGTP
+588 DDWFRRVVRFGTP
-601 VAAAVVAF
+601 VAAALVAF

-624 GRTPHAMPF
+624 GRTSHAMPF
-633 DLGMQDLNAV
+633 DLGMQNLNAV

-668 ALACAVWGAL
+668 ALACAVRGAL
-678 RRSHGTRA
+678 RHSRGTRA

>member
-1 MSSGARGTPRGTVTG
+1 MSGGARETPRETG
-16 PSDGHQGADPALTS
+16 ACP
-30 DAEHGADPAMTTAPH
+30 
-45 NRGAGQAAA
+45 AA
-54 PAAADQAEAPAGNG
+54 PASDDCGGGIGAPATADHG
-68 AAAPAPGPDSR
+68 AAPVTDRSAEPASCPDAT
-79 PPARRA
+79 PPVRRA
-85 WVLPALIALLVAMTG
+85 WILPGIIALLVAMTG
-100 ISWAVSSPVG
+100 IAWAVSSPVG

-158 AFDHDNSAACT
+158 AFDHDNSAACA

-191 YYQFHHLLVGSDTA
+191 YYQFQHLLVGSDTA

-214 NTMITLAL
+214 NTMIALAL
-222 MGAILLLADAAL
+222 MGAIVLLADTAL

-249 GLYFITSLNPS
+249 GLYFVTSLNPS
-260 SWALTGTL
+260 SWAMTGTL

-317 AFAVPWSRSLARE
+317 AFAVPWSRSLVRE
-330 AVLAAVASGAGTWI
+330 AALAVVASGAGTWI
-344 MAHTKVAGL
+344 MAHTRVAGL

-414 VAGAWRMSWRRFL
+414 VVGAWRMSWRRFL

-475 RADGV
+475 RADGG
-480 RVPSAEACA
+480 RVPAAGARAEL
-489 EPRPDHPHCATRVP
+489 RPDHPHC
-503 AVGASAES
+503 
-511 HPDHPHCAPT
+511 DPT
-521 TPTAG
+521 APTAG

-531 PADAKAASGSPRSA
+531 PADAKAASGSPRST

-550 PLAGAYGADEAGAAA
+550 ALGGPHGADEAGAATA
-565 SSPSPAGTA
+565 SSPPLAGTA
-574 GGTASRHARFGGPL
+574 GGGVSRRTRFGGRL
-588 DDWFGRLLRFGTP
+588 DDWFAHVVRFGAP
-601 VAAAVVAF
+601 AAAAVVAL

-633 DLGMQDLNAV
+633 DLGMQNLNAV
-643 HEWWWPWAPIGP
+643 HEWWWPSAPIGP
-655 MTVWAVGALAFAG
+655 MTVWAIGALAFTG
-668 ALACAVWGAL
+668 ALACAMWGAL
-678 RRSHGTRA
+678 RRSRGARA

>member
-1 MSSGARGTPRGTVTG
+1 MSGGARETPRGTVAG
-16 PSDGHQGADPALTS
+16 PSDGHQGADPALTP

-54 PAAADQAEAPAGNG
+54 PAAADQAEAPAGDG

-79 PPARRA
+79 PSARRA

-110 ASPDDDYHLGAIW
+110 GSPDDDYHLGAIW

-158 AFDHDNSAACT
+158 AFDHNNSAACT

-191 YYQFHHLLVGSDTA
+191 YYQFQHLLVGSDTA

-214 NTMITLAL
+214 NTMIALAL

-249 GLYFITSLNPS
+249 GLYFVTSLNPS

-274 LGASRSSG
+274 LGACRSSG

-317 AFAVPWSRSLARE
+317 AFAVPWSRALVRE
-330 AVLAAVASGAGTWI
+330 AALAVVASGAGTWI

-358 VENNGLSTLSIA
+358 VEDNGLSTLSIA

-409 VVVVL
+409 VLVVL
-414 VAGAWRMSWRRFL
+414 IVGAWRMSWRRFL

-463 FAVAVLLWITPA
+463 FAVAALLWITPA
-475 RADGV
+475 RAEG
-480 RVPSAEACA
+480 
-489 EPRPDHPHCATRVP
+489 
-503 AVGASAES
+503 
-511 HPDHPHCAPT
+511 
-521 TPTAG
+521 
-526 VRGQD
+526 
-531 PADAKAASGSPRSA
+531 
-545 ESGRA
+545 GRA
-550 PLAGAYGADEAGAAA
+550 PLAPSGGARGADEAGTAHA
-565 SSPSPAGTA
+565 SSPSPARAA
-574 GGTASRHARFGGPL
+574 GGRASLRIRFGDRP
-588 DDWFGRLLRFGTP
+588 DDWFRRVVRFGTP
-601 VAAAVVAF
+601 VAAALVAF

-633 DLGMQDLNAV
+633 DLGMQNLNAV

-668 ALACAVWGAL
+668 ALACAVRGAL
-678 RRSHGTRA
+678 RHSRGTRA